1 MTACPKVIGLTGT
14 NVGNE
19 AKPETNKEGD
29 RYPLH
34 CCSLRIARSRGGPPA
49 STWAA
54 KIVDYSLVGSP
65 CSAQAMVPP
74 FRLRTLR

>member
-19 AKPETNKEGD
+19 AKLETGKEGD

-34 CCSLRIARSRGGPPA
+34 CRSLRIAGSRGGPPA
-49 STWAA
+49 STWPAET
-54 KIVDYSLVGSP
+54 VD
-65 CSAQAMVPP
+65 
-74 FRLRTLR
+74 

>member
-19 AKPETNKEGD
+19 AEPETDKECD

-34 CCSLRIARSRGGPPA
+34 SGRTPP
-49 STWAA
+49 
-54 KIVDYSLVGSP
+54 
-65 CSAQAMVPP
+65 
-74 FRLRTLR
+74 